1 MRSVWLSAACL
12 FAVACSDN
20 EMQTADSGVGA
31 DAGTVIPN
39 PDAATFPDASTSGD
53 RGMTSGDAAEG
64 EDLVPLE
71 DAAVHPDA
79 TTPPEDGGGLPNSTG
94 PAVTRGGM
102 YEGFPERFNRRY
114 TDPSYQPQAVL
125 YVSPA
130 GGGDGNTR
138 STPTNAIDA
147 VNRLAPGTQIVF
159 LDGDYQDFCIDL
171 DQQSGT
177 YDDPI
182 ILSGDTKLGATLHC
196 CDRGRRTCINLEA
209 SDYVA
214 VENLKLQGGRYGV
227 RAVGA
232 DFDASDHQVGV
243 SVTGCEGFEQNN
255 DPFFTGQSDW
265 AVFESNIA
273 HHAGAGDGHGIYL
286 SNGSDFNIV
295 RFNELYENASSDFQ
309 INADP
314 NFTCN
319 DVNTSDCDAWAGTG
333 EGGRGASDYML
344 IEGNFFHHGNAQG
357 ANFTSV
363 RRSRVVNNIFAFYA
377 RHGVS
382 FWQETP
388 NPNLGSR
395 ENFVHHNLFITTNN
409 RQALQFIEYST
420 ANDVR
425 NNVLIGLE
433 PGVTLME
440 LDGTVGAN
448 VYENNFEAVGAAFD
462 PAWFTNFPMAL
473 TRDARDLAPSATAP
487 FLDSGALL
495 DDARFDLDRSPRTAP
510 TDSGPF
516 ERR

>member
-1 MRSVWLSAACL
+1 MRIAWLCAAVL
-12 FAVACSDN
+12 FAAACSD
-20 EMQTADSGVGA
+20 EETPA
-31 DAGTVIPN
+31 DAGVNVNADAAVIN
-39 PDAATFPDASTSGD
+39 PDATPRPDATPDDD
-53 RGMTSGDAAEG
+53 RGVVQGDAAEG
-64 EDLVPLE
+64 EDLVPFE
-71 DAAVHPDA
+71 DATVNPDA
-79 TTPPEDGGGLPNSTG
+79 TTPPEDAGGMSNSTG

-114 TDPSYQPQAVL
+114 TEPSYQPQAVI
-125 YVSPA
+125 YVSPS

-138 STPTNAIDA
+138 ATPTNSEDA
-147 VNRLAPGTQIVF
+147 VNRLAPGTQLLF
-159 LDGDYQDFCIDL
+159 LDGVYEDFCIDL

-177 YDDPI
+177 YDAPI
-182 ILSGDTKLGATLHC
+182 VLSSENPLGAELLC
-196 CDRGRRTCINLEA
+196 CDNSRRTCINLEA

-214 VENLKLQGGRYGV
+214 VEGFKLQGGRYGV

-243 SVTGCEGFEQNN
+243 YVTGCEGFEQNN

-265 AVFESNIA
+265 AVFEKNVA

-319 DVNTSDCDAWAGTG
+319 DVNEAACDDWAGTG

-420 ANDVR
+420 ANDVK

-433 PGVTLME
+433 DGVTLME
-440 LDGTVGAN
+440 LDGTVGEN

-462 PAWFTNFPMAL
+462 PAWFTNFPMGL
-473 TRDARDLAPSATAP
+473 TRDAHDLAPSATAP
-487 FLDSGALL
+487 FLDSGMLL

-516 ERR
+516 ERP